1 VPPRGDWRDR
11 DPYWQI
17 WDEVSRNDPNYD
29 GNRTGYLEHRDLLR
43 EFEFGLD
50 LDEQEKRQF
59 WADYNL
65 YMVSHRTDYR
75 RSDPEN
81 PFWGNWNISPDDFDW
96 HGWREAMGYPH
107 GNRR

>member
-1 VPPRGDWRDR
+1 MPPRGDWRDR

-17 WDEVSRNDPNYD
+17 WDEVTLGDPESR
-29 GNRTGYLEHRDLLR
+29 GRRIGYLEHRDFL
-43 EFEFGLD
+43 EQYEGPMD
-50 LDEQEKRQF
+50 LDESEKRQF

-65 YMVSHRTDYR
+65 YMVSKRTDYKR
-75 RSDPEN
+75 NDPEN
-81 PFWGNWNISPDDFDW
+81 PFWSRWNLDPDEWNW